1 MPYRFVDGVAIAD
14 VTFEATGS
22 TLEELFESAANA
34 VTASMVDDLKTI
46 EQKITKKISISGKDP
61 ERLLH
66 NFMQELLFYKDS
78 ECLVF
83 SKYTIKIIGNSLEAE
98 LAGEELDQEKHE
110 WITDVKAV
118 SWHMYK
124 LEKTEEGWK
133 AFVILDV

>member
-1 MPYRFVDGVAIAD
+1 MSYRFIDGVAIAD

-22 TLEELFESAANA
+22 TLEELFESAAKA
-34 VTASMVDDLKTI
+34 VTNSMVDDLGTI
-46 EQKITKKISISGKDP
+46 EEKTTRKISLSGKDQ

-66 NFMQELLFYKDS
+66 NFMQELLFYKDA
-78 ECLVF
+78 EGLVF
-83 SKYTIKIIGNSLEAE
+83 SKYTIKITGNSLEAD
-98 LAGEELDQEKHE
+98 LVGEELDQEKHE

-124 LEKTEEGWK
+124 VEKTEEGWK